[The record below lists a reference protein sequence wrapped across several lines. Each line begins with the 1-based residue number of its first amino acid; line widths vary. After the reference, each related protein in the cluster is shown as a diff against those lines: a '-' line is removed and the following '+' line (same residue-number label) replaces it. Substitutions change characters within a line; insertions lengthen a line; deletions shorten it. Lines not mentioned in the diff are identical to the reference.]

1 MASNQALILINQ
13 AQLGSWQF
21 IKGNDSEPEQTVACI
36 ANFKVGMRAWIIAV
50 SLAGLFWALSRT
62 IAATELDLP
71 GSGDTG
77 AILSQVAQTQDS
89 SARRGAMDEPGAKHA
104 VVISQFFALINDH
117 RVSDALAMMSPELVP
132 DADRAAWTQHF
143 SAIKSIRVMDIRPA
157 DMEGTGLCVEYKV
170 TIEADV
176 SSEAANAPIPY
187 YGWNDNPNLRW
198 IHLCPRGDQWL
209 ISSIGTGP

>member
-1 MASNQALILINQ
+1 
-13 AQLGSWQF
+13 
-21 IKGNDSEPEQTVACI
+21 
-36 ANFKVGMRAWIIAV
+36 MRARIIA
-50 SLAGLFWALSRT
+50 AGFIGLFCALPQT

-77 AILSQVAQTQDS
+77 AILSQVAQAQDS

-104 VVISQFFALINDH
+104 AVISQFFALINDH

-132 DADRAAWTQHF
+132 EADRAAWTRQF

-157 DMEGTGLCVEYKV
+157 DTKRSGPCFEYKV
-170 TIEADV
+170 TLEADV
-176 SSEAANAPIPY
+176 SSEAANEPIPY
-187 YGWNDNPNLRW
+187 FGWDDNPNLRW